1 MEQKEPNGWFEKY
14 VTDNLKI
21 LRGDVSKLQGS
32 VTKIHERVDKIHA
45 PPCSGIVSVKEDTA
59 QLKTKIEL
67 FKWLVG
73 GMVLSLLGLVV
84 SLLMILIRSAP

>member
-14 VTDNLKI
+14 VTDNLKM
-21 LRGDVSKLQGS
+21 LRADVLKLQGS

-59 QLKTKIEL
+59 QLKTTIGL

-84 SLLMILIRSAP
+84 SLLMILIRNVS